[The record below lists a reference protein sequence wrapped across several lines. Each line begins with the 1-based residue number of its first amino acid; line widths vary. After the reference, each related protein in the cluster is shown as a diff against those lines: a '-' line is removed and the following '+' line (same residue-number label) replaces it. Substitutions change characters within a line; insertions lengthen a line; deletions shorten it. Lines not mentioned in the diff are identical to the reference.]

1 MASQHSTAD
10 KATDKEEKK
19 PSFSWEQLK
28 RSMGIFS
35 YVLPYKWYFISS
47 MFILALGSV
56 VFLAIM
62 QLPGEV
68 LNIINGEAT
77 HDYTINQIFIALA
90 GLLVFQAVLSF
101 LRVRLQAIVSEKSMA
116 LLRKDLFQKILSLNI
131 PFFEQRRVG
140 ELTSRITNDV
150 TQIQG
155 VFSLTL
161 AEFLRQII
169 IFIGGTVY
177 ILFTMWKLALIS
189 LATFPVVVISAMF
202 FGRYIRKLM
211 KQRQDQLAQS
221 NVVVEE
227 TLQSIHTV
235 KAYTN
240 EDFEL
245 SRYQKSIDETV
256 KISLKTA
263 TMRGLFAAFLI
274 TVMFGAL
281 FFIIYRAALLV
292 QAGDLP
298 IGDLFS
304 FVVFTGIIGAAI
316 ASLGNFYTEI
326 VSALGAADRILDI
339 LNDEVSES
347 DESLVNADRQT
358 NQAPALSGDI
368 VYANV
373 DFSYP
378 TRPDVPVLKNL
389 DLRIAP
395 GQKVALVGA
404 SGSGK
409 STIVKLLLRFYE
421 LDGGSITVDGQE
433 IWDYDLHNYR
443 DNLALVPQEVML
455 FGGTI
460 RENIAYGRLAASEE
474 EIMAAADQANA
485 LEFIMGFPDGL
496 DTIVGDRGIKL
507 SGGQRQRIAI
517 ARAIL
522 KDPAILLLDEATSSL
537 DAESERVV
545 QEALDRLMENRTSII
560 IAHRLST
567 IREADRIYVIDQ
579 GRIIESG
586 THDELSNIPNGAY
599 NALAKLQF
607 DNVSTTA

>member
-1 MASQHSTAD
+1 
-10 KATDKEEKK
+10 
-19 PSFSWEQLK
+19 
-28 RSMGIFS
+28 
-35 YVLPYKWYFISS
+35 
-47 MFILALGSV
+47 
-56 VFLAIM
+56 
-62 QLPGEV
+62 
-68 LNIINGEAT
+68 
-77 HDYTINQIFIALA
+77 
-90 GLLVFQAVLSF
+90 
-101 LRVRLQAIVSEKSMA
+101 
-116 LLRKDLFQKILSLNI
+116 
-131 PFFEQRRVG
+131 RRVG
-140 ELTSRITNDV
+140 ELTSRVTNDV

-155 VFSLTL
+155 VFALTL

-169 IFIGGTVY
+169 VFVGGTVY
-177 ILFTMWKLALIS
+177 ILFTMLKLALIT
-189 LATFPVVVISAMF
+189 LATFPLVVISAMF

-211 KQRQDQLAQS
+211 KKRQDQLAQS

-245 SRYQKSIDETV
+245 DRYGKSIDETV
-256 KISLKTA
+256 RISLKTA

-281 FFIIYRAALLV
+281 FFIIWRAALLV
-292 QAGDLP
+292 QSGDLP
-298 IGDLFS
+298 TGDLFT

-339 LNDEVSES
+339 LEDKDSEVKSLRSES
-347 DESLVNADRQT
+347 EIESEFENTPLQLDGAITYQ
-358 NQAPALSGDI
+358 
-368 VYANV
+368 NV
-373 DFSYP
+373 SFSYP
-378 TRPDVPVLKNL
+378 TRSDVSVLNEL
-389 DLRIAP
+389 SLTISP
-395 GQKVALVGA
+395 GEKIALVGA

-421 LDGGSITVDGQE
+421 LNGGDITVDGQS
-433 IWDYDLHNYR
+433 IWTYDLQAFR
-443 DNLALVPQEVML
+443 ENLALVPQEVLL

-460 RENIAYGRLAASEE
+460 RENIAYGKLAADEQ
-474 EIMAAADQANA
+474 EIRRAAEQANA
-485 LEFIMGFPDGL
+485 LEFIEAFPEGF
-496 DTIVGDRGIKL
+496 DTVVGDRGIKL

-522 KDPAILLLDEATSSL
+522 KDPSILLLDEATSSL

-545 QEALDRLMENRTSII
+545 QDALNQLMEGRTSII
-560 IAHRLST
+560 IAHRLAT
-567 IREADRIYVIDQ
+567 IRDVDRIYVIDQ

-586 THDELSNIPNGAY
+586 THEELSAIPNGAY

-607 DNVSTTA
+607 DNTLV

>member
-1 MASQHSTAD
+1 MAKDQKRTESSD
-10 KATDKEEKK
+10 EKVK
-19 PSFSWEQLK
+19 LNRDQLRK
-28 RSMGIFS
+28 SLQIFS
-35 YVLPYKWYFISS
+35 YIMPYKWYFIAS
-47 MFILALGSV
+47 MIILTLGSL
-56 VFLAIM
+56 VFLVIM

-68 LNIINGEAT
+68 LKVINGEAE
-77 HDYTINQIFIALA
+77 HDFTINQIFIALA
-90 GLLVFQAVLSF
+90 ILLVVQAILSF
-101 LRVRLQAIVSEKSMA
+101 LRVRLQAFVSEKSMS
-116 LLRKDLFQKILSLNI
+116 LLRKELFDKILGLSI

-155 VFSLTL
+155 VFALTL
-161 AEFLRQII
+161 AEFIRQII
-169 IFIGGTVY
+169 IFIGGTAY
-177 ILFTMWKLALIS
+177 ILYTMFDLALIT
-189 LATFPVVVISAMF
+189 LATFPIVVISAMF

-227 TLQSIHTV
+227 TLQSIYTV

-240 EDFEL
+240 EEFEL
-245 SRYQKSIDETV
+245 NRYAKSIDETV
-256 KISLKTA
+256 RISLKTA
-263 TMRGLFAAFLI
+263 TMRGLFAAFII

-281 FFIIYRAALLV
+281 FFIIWRAALLV
-292 QAGDLP
+292 QTGDLP

-339 LNDEVSES
+339 MSDDDSEV
-347 DESLVNADRQT
+347 DTALPT
-358 NQAPALSGDI
+358 NSNHNGALKLQGDI
-368 VYANV
+368 SYKGVEFA
-373 DFSYP
+373 YP
-378 TRPDVPVLKNL
+378 TRTDLPILKGL
-389 DLRIAP
+389 DLHIKP

-409 STIVKLLLRFYE
+409 STIVKLLLRFYQLNGGAIE
-421 LDGGSITVDGQE
+421 IDGKS
-433 IWDYDLHNYR
+433 IWDYDLHDYR
-443 DNLALVPQEVML
+443 GNLAMVPQEVLL
-455 FGGTI
+455 FGGSI
-460 RENIAYGRLAASEE
+460 RENIAYGQLEASEE
-474 EIMAAADQANA
+474 AIKLAAQKANA
-485 LEFIMGFPDGL
+485 LEFINEFPDGL

-545 QEALDRLMENRTSII
+545 QEALNRLMEGRTSII
-560 IAHRLST
+560 IAHRLAT
-567 IREADRIYVIDQ
+567 IRDVDQIYVIDK
-579 GRIIESG
+579 GRIIEAG
-586 THDELSNIPNGAY
+586 THDELSAITNGAY

-607 DNVSTTA
+607 DQVGHEA

>member
-1 MASQHSTAD
+1 MED
-10 KATDKEEKK
+10 IKANAPRKDTPPKISGAK
-19 PSFSWEQLK
+19 FR
-28 RSMGIFS
+28 RSLGVFK

-47 MFILALGSV
+47 MIILAVGSL

-68 LNIINGEAT
+68 LNVINGEAT
-77 HDYTINQIFIALA
+77 HGYSINQIFIALA
-90 GLLVFQAVLSF
+90 GLLLLQALLSF

-116 LLRKDLFQKILSLNI
+116 LLRQELFEKILGLSI

-155 VFSLTL
+155 VFALTL

-177 ILFTMWKLALIS
+177 ILFTMFKLALIS
-189 LATFPVVVISAMF
+189 LATFPLVVVSAMF
-202 FGRYIRKLM
+202 FGRYIRKLT

-240 EDFEL
+240 EAFEL
-245 SRYQKSIDETV
+245 DRYNKSINETV
-256 KISLKTA
+256 RISLKTA

-281 FFIIYRAALLV
+281 FFIIWRAALLV
-292 QAGDLP
+292 QAGELP

-316 ASLGNFYTEI
+316 ASMGNFYTEI
-326 VSALGAADRILDI
+326 VAALGAADRILDI
-339 LNDEVSES
+339 LEDTDSE
-347 DESLVNADRQT
+347 EAAT
-358 NQAPALSGDI
+358 HLSANGSAQPRRLEGNI
-368 VYANV
+368 SYTNV

-378 TRPDVPVLKNL
+378 SRPDIPVLKGL
-389 DLRIAP
+389 DMHLSAGAKI
-395 GQKVALVGA
+395 ALVGA

-409 STIVKLLLRFYE
+409 STIVKLLLRFYQ
-421 LDGGSITVDGQE
+421 LKSGNITVDGRSV
-433 IWDYDLHNYR
+433 WDYDLHFYR
-443 DNLALVPQEVML
+443 NQIALVPQEVLL

-460 RENIAYGRLAASEE
+460 RENIAYGRLEATEE
-474 EIMAAADQANA
+474 EIREAAKQANA
-485 LEFIMGFPDGL
+485 LDFIEAFPDGL
-496 DTIVGDRGIKL
+496 DTLVGDRGIQL
-507 SGGQRQRIAI
+507 SGGQRQRVAI

-537 DAESERVV
+537 DAESERLV
-545 QEALDRLMENRTSII
+545 QEALDRLMQNRTSII
-560 IAHRLST
+560 IAHRLAT
-567 IREADRIYVIDQ
+567 IREADCIYVIDQ

-586 THDELSNIPNGAY
+586 THEALSAIPNGAY

-607 DNVSTTA
+607 DWSESVE

>member
-1 MASQHSTAD
+1 MEDTKVTAQGKD
-10 KATDKEEKK
+10 TPPKISGAK
-19 PSFSWEQLK
+19 FR
-28 RSMGIFS
+28 RSLGVFK

-47 MFILALGSV
+47 MIILAVGSL

-68 LNIINGEAT
+68 LNVINGEAT
-77 HDYTINQIFIALA
+77 HGYSINQIFIALA
-90 GLLVFQAVLSF
+90 GLLLLQALLSF

-116 LLRKDLFQKILSLNI
+116 LLRQELFEKILGLSI

-155 VFSLTL
+155 VFALTL

-177 ILFTMWKLALIS
+177 ILFTMFKLALIS
-189 LATFPVVVISAMF
+189 LATFPLVVVSAMF
-202 FGRYIRKLM
+202 FGRYIRKLT

-240 EDFEL
+240 EAFEL
-245 SRYQKSIDETV
+245 ERYNKSINETV
-256 KISLKTA
+256 RISLKTA

-281 FFIIYRAALLV
+281 FFIIWRAALLV
-292 QAGDLP
+292 QAGELP

-316 ASLGNFYTEI
+316 ASIGNFYTEI
-326 VSALGAADRILDI
+326 VAALGAADRILDI
-339 LNDEVSES
+339 LEDTDSEEAATHLS
-347 DESLVNADRQT
+347 VNGRAEPRRLEGNISYT
-358 NQAPALSGDI
+358 N
-368 VYANV
+368 VE
-373 DFSYP
+373 FSYP
-378 TRPDVPVLKNL
+378 SRPDIPVLRGL
-389 DLRIAP
+389 DMHLSAGTKI
-395 GQKVALVGA
+395 ALVGA

-409 STIVKLLLRFYE
+409 STIVKLLLRFYSLE
-421 LDGGSITVDGQE
+421 QGNITVDGRS
-433 IWDYDLHNYR
+433 IWDYDLHFYR
-443 DNLALVPQEVML
+443 NQIALVPQEVLL
-455 FGGTI
+455 FGGSI
-460 RENIAYGRLAASEE
+460 RENIAYGRLEATEE
-474 EIMAAADQANA
+474 EIREAAKQANA
-485 LEFIMGFPDGL
+485 LDFIEAFPEGL
-496 DTIVGDRGIKL
+496 DTLVGDRGIQL
-507 SGGQRQRIAI
+507 SGGQRQRVAI

-537 DAESERVV
+537 DAESERLV
-545 QEALDRLMENRTSII
+545 QEALDRLMQNRTSII
-560 IAHRLST
+560 IAHRLAT
-567 IREADRIYVIDQ
+567 IREADCIYVIDQ

-586 THDELSNIPNGAY
+586 THEVLSAIPNGAY

-607 DNVSTTA
+607 DWSESLE

>member
-1 MASQHSTAD
+1 MNEVNKKEAAQKERPKLSQA
-10 KATDKEEKK
+10 KVR
-19 PSFSWEQLK
+19 
-28 RSMGIFS
+28 RSLGVFK
-35 YVLPYKWYFISS
+35 YVLPYRWYFILS
-47 MFILALGSV
+47 MVILALGSL

-68 LNIINGEAT
+68 LNIINGEAK
-77 HDYTINQIFIALA
+77 HSYSINQIFIALA
-90 GLLVFQAVLSF
+90 ALLVLQALLSF

-116 LLRKDLFQKILSLNI
+116 LLRQDLFRKILGLSI

-155 VFSLTL
+155 VFALTL

-169 IFIGGTVY
+169 IFIGGTLY
-177 ILFTMWKLALIS
+177 ILFTMFKLALIS
-189 LATFPVVVISAMF
+189 LATFPLVVVSAMF
-202 FGRYIRKLM
+202 FGRYVRKLT

-245 SRYQKSIDETV
+245 DRYNKSIDETV
-256 KISLKTA
+256 RISLKTA

-281 FFIIYRAALLV
+281 FFIIWRAALLV
-292 QAGDLP
+292 QAGELP

-316 ASLGNFYTEI
+316 ASIGNFYTEI
-326 VSALGAADRILDI
+326 VAALGAADRILDI
-339 LNDEVSES
+339 LEDTDSEAAYAS
-347 DESLVNADRQT
+347 PLTDPLITKRFEGN
-358 NQAPALSGDI
+358 I
-368 VYANV
+368 VYENV
-373 DFSYP
+373 HFSYP
-378 TRPDVPVLKNL
+378 SRRDVPVLKGL
-389 DLRIAP
+389 DLHIKA
-395 GQKVALVGA
+395 GEKIALVGA

-409 STIVKLLLRFYE
+409 STIVKLLLRFYPLE
-421 LDGGSITVDGQE
+421 SGHISVEGHSIWE
-433 IWDYDLHNYR
+433 YDLHFYR
-443 DNLALVPQEVML
+443 DQLALVPQEVLL
-455 FGGTI
+455 FGGSI
-460 RENIAYGRLAASEE
+460 RENIAYGDMEASEE
-474 EIMAAADQANA
+474 AIREAARKANA
-485 LEFIMGFPDGL
+485 LDFIEGFPEGM
-496 DTIVGDRGIKL
+496 DTIVGDRGIQL
-507 SGGQRQRIAI
+507 SGGQRQRVAI

-537 DAESERVV
+537 DAESERLV

-560 IAHRLST
+560 IAHRLAT

-586 THDELSNIPNGAY
+586 THDSLSAIPNGAY

-607 DNVSTTA
+607 EPIESLH

>member
-1 MASQHSTAD
+1 MEDTKVTAQGKD
-10 KATDKEEKK
+10 TPPKISGAK
-19 PSFSWEQLK
+19 FR
-28 RSMGIFS
+28 RSLGVFK

-47 MFILALGSV
+47 MIILAVGSL

-68 LNIINGEAT
+68 LNVINGEAT
-77 HDYTINQIFIALA
+77 HGYSINQIFIALA
-90 GLLVFQAVLSF
+90 GLLLLQALLSF

-116 LLRKDLFQKILSLNI
+116 LLRQELFEKILGLSI

-155 VFSLTL
+155 VFALTL

-177 ILFTMWKLALIS
+177 ILFTMFKLALIS
-189 LATFPVVVISAMF
+189 LATFPLVVVSAMF
-202 FGRYIRKLM
+202 FGRYIRKLT

-240 EDFEL
+240 EAFEL
-245 SRYQKSIDETV
+245 ERYNKSINETV
-256 KISLKTA
+256 RISLKTA

-281 FFIIYRAALLV
+281 FFIIWRAALLV
-292 QAGDLP
+292 QAGELP

-316 ASLGNFYTEI
+316 ASIGNFYTEI
-326 VSALGAADRILDI
+326 VAALGAADRILDI
-339 LNDEVSES
+339 LEDTDSEEAATHLS
-347 DESLVNADRQT
+347 VNGRAEPRRLEGNISYT
-358 NQAPALSGDI
+358 N
-368 VYANV
+368 VE
-373 DFSYP
+373 FSYP
-378 TRPDVPVLKNL
+378 SRPDIPVLRGL
-389 DLRIAP
+389 DMHLSAGTKI
-395 GQKVALVGA
+395 ALVGA

-409 STIVKLLLRFYE
+409 STIVKLLLRFYPLE
-421 LDGGSITVDGQE
+421 QGNITVDGRS
-433 IWDYDLHNYR
+433 IWDYDLHFYR
-443 DNLALVPQEVML
+443 NQIALVPQEVLL
-455 FGGTI
+455 FGGSI
-460 RENIAYGRLAASEE
+460 RENIAYGRLEATEE
-474 EIMAAADQANA
+474 EIREAAKQANA
-485 LEFIMGFPDGL
+485 LDFIEAFPEGL
-496 DTIVGDRGIKL
+496 DTLVGDRGIQL
-507 SGGQRQRIAI
+507 SGGQRQRVAI

-537 DAESERVV
+537 DAESERLV
-545 QEALDRLMENRTSII
+545 QEALDRLMQNRTSII
-560 IAHRLST
+560 IAHRLAT
-567 IREADRIYVIDQ
+567 IREADCIYVIDQ

-586 THDELSNIPNGAY
+586 THEVLSAIPNGAY

-607 DNVSTTA
+607 DWSESLE

>member
-1 MASQHSTAD
+1 MVVESAKTEE
-10 KATDKEEKK
+10 EEKK
-19 PSFSWEQLK
+19 PKFSMEQLK

-35 YVLPYKWYFISS
+35 YVLPYKWYFLLS
-47 MFILALGSV
+47 MFILALGSF
-56 VFLAIM
+56 VFLGIM

-68 LNIINGEAT
+68 LNVLNDEAT
-77 HDYTINQIFIALA
+77 HGYSINQIFTLLA
-90 GLLVFQAVLSF
+90 ALLVFQAVLSF

-116 LLRKDLFQKILSLNI
+116 LLRHDLFKKMLSLNI

-177 ILFTMWKLALIS
+177 ILFTMWKMALIS
-189 LATFPVVVISAMF
+189 LATFPIVVVSAMF

-235 KAYTN
+235 KAFTN

-245 SRYQKSIDETV
+245 GRYKKSIDETV

-292 QAGDLP
+292 QSGDLL
-298 IGDLFS
+298 IGYLFN

-326 VSALGAADRILDI
+326 VSALGSADRILDI
-339 LNDEVSES
+339 LNDEVSEDANTKTTQS
-347 DESLVNADRQT
+347 PSENKKSFERTKGAIRYQHVN
-358 NQAPALSGDI
+358 
-368 VYANV
+368 
-373 DFSYP
+373 FSYP
-378 TRPDVPVLKNL
+378 TRPDVPVLK
-389 DLRIAP
+389 DLSLSIEP

-421 LDGGSITVDGQE
+421 LNGGSIEVDQKD
-433 IWDYDLHNYR
+433 IWSYDLQSFR
-443 DNLALVPQEVML
+443 DQLATVPQEVML

-460 RENIAYGRLAASEE
+460 RDNIAYGKLDATTE

-485 LEFIMGFPDGL
+485 LEFILSFPEGL
-496 DTIVGDRGIKL
+496 ETLVGDRGIKL

-545 QEALDRLMENRTSII
+545 QDALDRLMENRTSII

-567 IREADRIYVIDQ
+567 IREADCIYVIDQ

-586 THDELSNIPNGAY
+586 THDELSRISNGAY

-607 DNVSTTA
+607 EPATEV